1 MEMNLASPAGLSS
14 PHRRPEALEHVLVF
28 ASFFERWL
36 LLVDIGFVEG
46 RGWVHGNCST
56 PQALCHPNME
66 PWQLTPYENSIEM
79 CNAP

>member
-1 MEMNLASPAGLSS
+1 MNVALPAWLRAPLG
-14 PHRRPEALEHVLVF
+14 RPEALRLLLVF
-28 ASFFERWL
+28 ASFSERWL

-46 RGWVHGNCST
+46 RGWVRGNCST

-66 PWQLTPYENSIEM
+66 PWQLTPYENSIKM